1 MIKNRA
7 RETVQVR
14 QGAVRSSKRN
24 EKLAAKRG
32 VNLSAVSTPMQIEQ
46 QVQTEMN
53 VRAVRRARQVVQQQ
67 QQQTTM
73 MTGTANTTA
82 ARGRRKK
89 KPAATTNNV
98 EQVKVMRQIKQEGK
112 KAAQQLGQ
120 SQKIKNA
127 TTTAPAAVVVP
138 RKAIQAARNALKD
151 SGVTIPRGYT
161 LQLVPPSAQ
170 QKQQP
175 PTKPK
180 QQQQQQQQQQQKP
193 IQQPT
198 AQTKNRRRRPANK

>member
-1 MIKNRA
+1 
-7 RETVQVR
+7 VR

-32 VNLSAVSTPMQIEQ
+32 VNLSAVTTPMQIEQ

-67 QQQTTM
+67 QQPQTTM
-73 MTGTANTTA
+73 TGTT

-89 KPAATTNNV
+89 KPAATTTNNM

-112 KAAQQLGQ
+112 KAAQQLRQ

-127 TTTAPAAVVVP
+127 TAAPAAVVVP

-151 SGVTIPRGYT
+151 SGVAIPRGYT
-161 LQLVPPSAQ
+161 LQLVPPPSAAASQ
-170 QKQQP
+170 PKQQP
-175 PTKPK
+175 PKPK
-180 QQQQQQQQQQQKP
+180 PQQMQQQQK